1 MHTIVNVAKKFVCR
15 KNATEYMCKRTRQ
28 SLERQNLTIPD
39 RIWCLQILVHCLKDL
54 GNSSSRR
61 FFNVF
66 TFNQQGLRNMSL
78 EEIKM
83 ATTRRETGNHKIIS
97 PLVNELRLP
106 LLRCITGQNVRP
118 LVSPLSKNLPEDF
131 WTLLDKHKLLSGG
144 CGGKMFNE

>member
-1 MHTIVNVAKKFVCR
+1 MTTIFLRTVVNVAKKFVCR

-61 FFNVF
+61 FFDVF

-97 PLVNELRLP
+97 PLVNELRRP
-106 LLRCITGQNVRP
+106 LLRCITGQKCTP
-118 LVSPLSKNLPEDF
+118 ASLPF
-131 WTLLDKHKLLSGG
+131 VKKPSWRLLNTLGQTQIT
-144 CGGKMFNE
+144 